1 MSHLTQKELA
11 LFSNKILDDY
21 DSKNPSIIFKDK
33 IKITNEDGLIIQ
45 SNVARLRKNRGEEI
59 IGYKIG
65 CISKDTQKKMGF
77 IQPACG
83 YLWKSELNTSGIE
96 LNKKDYTNPAMEA
109 EFGVILNR
117 DIKPEISSFDYI
129 LESIEGIY
137 PLIEIHNLV
146 FHGNEPYGA
155 ELLANNAIH
164 AGVVL
169 GLETKL
175 PTNKLE
181 TDLKLIYDNEIMD
194 TWVNKKWPVDM
205 ISEVN
210 WLVKEQAK
218 SNNYL
223 KKGDLILTG
232 AYGFPVPINDKKIIE
247 VTSSAFGGVKA
258 IFN

>member
-1 MSHLTQKELA
+1 
-11 LFSNKILDDY
+11 
-21 DSKNPSIIFKDK
+21 
-33 IKITNEDGLIIQ
+33 
-45 SNVARLRKNRGEEI
+45 
-59 IGYKIG
+59 
-65 CISKDTQKKMGF
+65 MGF
-77 IQPACG
+77 TQPACG
-83 YLWKSELNTSGIE
+83 YLWKSELYTSGIE
-96 LNKKDYTNPAMEA
+96 LNKEDYSNPAMEA

-129 LESIEGIY
+129 LDSIEGIY

-146 FHGNEPYGA
+146 FHGKEPYGA

-175 PTNKLE
+175 PTNKSE
-181 TDLKLIYDNEIMD
+181 TDLKLIYDNEIID
-194 TWVNKKWPVDM
+194 TWINKKWPVDM
-205 ISEVN
+205 LSEVN

-218 SNNYL
+218 SNNHL
-223 KKGDLILTG
+223 KKCDLILTG

-247 VTSSAFGGVKA
+247 VTSSAFGEVKA